1 MRFLHRGSKT
11 NEKIGTEADALT
23 IGVTA
28 ALPAGCGGAQPPIV
42 APGAI
47 PQSRALAS
55 RGDSAGYKVLHSFQ
69 GKPNDGAFPQASL
82 IDAGGTLYGTT
93 RLGGSDHAGAVFSI
107 TKRGKEQLLH
117 SFTKRPDGS
126 RPVASL
132 LDMSDTLYGATYTG
146 GWLARGTVFTI
157 TASGAEQVIY
167 RFPDRG
173 RYGGHPA
180 AGLIN
185 LGGTLYGTTKA
196 GGINHGR
203 HGDDGRGTVFSVTPG
218 GVENVLHRFTGSPD
232 GEWPYASL
240 IDVGGTLYGTTSAGG
255 ANGAGT
261 VFSITASGAENV
273 LYSFGT
279 GTDGKDPRAALVDVG
294 GVLYGTTYSGGTYSK
309 GTVFSITTSGT
320 EKVLYSFGYG
330 TDGSNPA
337 ASLLEMNG
345 TLYGTTVAGGAYGL
359 GTVFSLSTSGAE
371 QVMHNFGGGTDGA
384 FPYAALINLNGTLYG
399 TTDQGGATTADPAR
413 RRSGNGC
420 TRGMTGCG
428 TVFALTP

>member
-1 MRFLHRGSKT
+1 MRRLGLSLY
-11 NEKIGTEADALT
+11 ALT
-23 IGVTA
+23 IGGAA
-28 ALPAGCGGAQPPIV
+28 ALPAGCGGTQPPIV

-173 RYGGHPA
+173 QRW
-180 AGLIN
+180 
-185 LGGTLYGTTKA
+185 
-196 GGINHGR
+196 R
-203 HGDDGRGTVFSVTPG
+203 
-218 GVENVLHRFTGSPD
+218 RFFEHETGSRYVMTRQIMPPL
-232 GEWPYASL
+232 G
-240 IDVGGTLYGTTSAGG
+240 SA
-255 ANGAGT
+255 
-261 VFSITASGAENV
+261 
-273 LYSFGT
+273 
-279 GTDGKDPRAALVDVG
+279 D
-294 GVLYGTTYSGGTYSK
+294 
-309 GTVFSITTSGT
+309 
-320 EKVLYSFGYG
+320 
-330 TDGSNPA
+330 
-337 ASLLEMNG
+337 
-345 TLYGTTVAGGAYGL
+345 
-359 GTVFSLSTSGAE
+359 
-371 QVMHNFGGGTDGA
+371 
-384 FPYAALINLNGTLYG
+384 
-399 TTDQGGATTADPAR
+399 
-413 RRSGNGC
+413 
-420 TRGMTGCG
+420 
-428 TVFALTP
+428 